1 MLRTFSRVV
10 PCASDL
16 VAEACNQL
24 LKNNKKLINPSGTQ
38 LQIKIISC
46 TWASQFSYFC
56 LIWIMACN

>member
-24 LKNNKKLINPSGTQ
+24 PKNNKKLINPSGTHKNNM
-38 LQIKIISC
+38 LC
-46 TWASQFSYFC
+46 TWASQFSYF
-56 LIWIMACN
+56 

>member
-24 LKNNKKLINPSGTQ
+24 PKNNKKLINPSETQ
-38 LQIKIISC
+38 LQIKVICFVLGHHSFH
-46 TWASQFSYFC
+46 TSD
-56 LIWIMACN
+56 